1 MVKTVLKEAGIVILL
16 FIAIAL
22 ILGILFYDYI
32 PDKKT
37 VPAKVEPYALPED
50 VKAELSA
57 TMKNLEQNI
66 VKTLYIDS
74 DDLSLYESKK
84 DYNKGKVNPFAESTK
99 TTTNTT
105 NTAKGGSSSTSSSTS
120 SSNSGSSTSSNG
132 TGGSSESTGT
142 FYNKA
147 GKY

>member
-1 MVKTVLKEAGIVILL
+1 MVKTILKEAGIVILL
-16 FIAIAL
+16 LIAIAL
-22 ILGILFYDYI
+22 ILGILLYDYI

-37 VPAKVEPYALPED
+37 VPAKVESYKFPED
-50 VKAELSA
+50 VRAELSE

-84 DYNKGKVNPFAESTK
+84 DYNKGKVNPFAETPK

-105 NTAKGGSSSTSSSTS
+105 KANPASGSTVGSGNTSTSSGGNTVSGNS
-120 SSNSGSSTSSNG
+120 SS
-132 TGGSSESTGT
+132 SEGT

>member
-1 MVKTVLKEAGIVILL
+1 MVKTILKEAGIVILL
-16 FIAIAL
+16 LIAIAL
-22 ILGILFYDYI
+22 ILGILLYDYI

-37 VPAKVEPYALPED
+37 VPAKVEAYKFPED
-50 VKAELSA
+50 VKAELSE

-84 DYNKGKVNPFAESTK
+84 DYNKGKVNPFAETPK
-99 TTTNTT
+99 TTTSTT
-105 NTAKGGSSSTSSSTS
+105 KANLAGGSTTG
-120 SSNSGSSTSSNG
+120 SGSSTSSTSGNTTSG
-132 TGGSSESTGT
+132 TGGSSQSTGT